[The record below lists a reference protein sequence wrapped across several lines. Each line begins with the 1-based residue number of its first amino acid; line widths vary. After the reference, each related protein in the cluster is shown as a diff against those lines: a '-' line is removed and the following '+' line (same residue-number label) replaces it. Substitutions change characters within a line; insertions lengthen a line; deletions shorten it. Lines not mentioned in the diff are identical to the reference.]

1 MFLMVIIMTSVLTG
15 SSLSHEFMY
24 IFHWLIMSRL
34 SLCLVYLGDL
44 DIYTLIQ
51 PPLVCKLPYTDVT
64 ISKKFIHV
72 INVEQCHSSSN
83 YCTSIVTHWV
93 SNISKNDLLDCYLNT
108 CTQYTVFWVISRRS
122 EHMVVRL
129 PTHCYTSAIIIDKQ
143 GWRAINAVYG

>member
-51 PPLVCKLPYTDVT
+51 PPLVCKLPYADVST
-64 ISKKFIHV
+64 SKVLFDI
-72 INVEQCHSSSN
+72 INLEQ
-83 YCTSIVTHWV
+83 YRSI
-93 SNISKNDLLDCYLNT
+93 IAIDLEANDL
-108 CTQYTVFWVISRRS
+108 
-122 EHMVVRL
+122 
-129 PTHCYTSAIIIDKQ
+129 
-143 GWRAINAVYG
+143 INWEK